1 MDNNLLE
8 IKDLHVNAGEKEI
21 LKGIDLNIKKGEIHV
36 IMGPN
41 GSGKTTTANAILN
54 NPEYTKTE
62 GTITFDGEDITKTRT
77 DEIARKGIFMSFQ
90 LPEEITGVSVTNFLK
105 YAKNKI
111 TGQPVKIF
119 QFKDELKKYMEELK
133 KYISKNLYDEKTKTL
148 LRNLNDQKTD
158 ISILGAV
165 EPFKLFSADEKK
177 INNTIEKINLTLRTY
192 TGGYLRFE
200 QDHYMEGQNPWPIA
214 TLWMAMYYNQKGEKE
229 KAEECI
235 KFVVNSCNEH
245 GLLAE
250 QVDNKT
256 MTSNW
261 VIGLGWSHAMFVLS
275 QKEISQK

>member
-62 GTITFDGEDITKTRT
+62 GTITFDGEDITKSRT

-90 LPEEITGVSVTNFLK
+90 LPEEIPGVSVTNFLK

-119 QFKDELKKYMEELK
+119 QFKDELKKYMEELNMN
-133 KYISKNLYDEKTKTL
+133 SKNME
-148 LRNLNDQKTD
+148 RSLNV
-158 ISILGAV
+158 G
-165 EPFKLFSADEKK
+165 FSGGEKK
-177 INNTIEKINLTLRTY
+177 KNEILQMLVLNPKLAILDETDSGLDVDAIKTVSKGIEMFKNENNAVLIITHNTKILHNLTPDFVHILVDGKIVK
-192 TGGYLRFE
+192 TGNA
-200 QDHYMEGQNPWPIA
+200 D
-214 TLWMAMYYNQKGEKE
+214 
-229 KAEECI
+229 
-235 KFVVNSCNEH
+235 
-245 GLLAE
+245 LA
-250 QVDNKT
+250 
-256 MTSNW
+256 
-261 VIGLGWSHAMFVLS
+261 
-275 QKEISQK
+275 KEIEENGYKNYKK